1 MDTLKA
7 IYLLKWPRRETFSDH
22 SAHVM
27 TLDKTD
33 NNSAGNEIDEN

>member
-1 MDTLKA
+1 MRNLFG
-7 IYLLKWPRRETFSDH
+7 PFSSCHD
-22 SAHVM
+22 